1 MAIFLRVWLGQLVSA
16 IGSRLAGFALGV
28 WIYQQTNSIT
38 QYALILLFTYLPE
51 TLMSPLAGTFVDR
64 WNRRQAMILS
74 DAGAGVCTLAIVF
87 LLLHQ
92 PSNLACLYLLLT
104 IKAGFTT
111 FQTLAYTAGI
121 TLLVPKQ
128 YYSRSSGMIQGAQ
141 AFAQIAAPLLAGIVV
156 VKFGIEGALL
166 IDVGSFLFAC
176 ATLIGV
182 KFSIPPVTVE
192 GEVGR
197 GSMMHEMAAGW
208 QYIAARPGMQSLLL
222 FLLVPYF
229 TLGMLETLFTPL
241 VLSFASVSELGVVL
255 TIGGCGWLMGSICIS
270 SWSGPKRRVDGIFGF
285 VIFQGC
291 CLLLS
296 GLRPSILL
304 AATGCFGFLFAYP
317 IVLSCNQMIWQT
329 KVMPDL
335 QGRVFGVRR
344 LVEQL
349 PPAIAYITVGPL
361 VEHWFEPWL
370 SPGGCL
376 SLAFG
381 QFLGTGAG
389 RGISFLFVIMGALN
403 ILITVLVLK
412 YPPLRNL
419 EEQLP
424 DAILITPSSQ

>member
-16 IGSRLAGFALGV
+16 VGSRLASFALGV
-28 WIYQQTNSIT
+28 WVYQQTNSVT

-64 WNRRQAMILS
+64 WSRRQAMILS
-74 DAGAGVCTLAIVF
+74 DSGAGLCTLAIAF

-92 PSNLACLYLLLT
+92 PSNLTYLYLLLT
-104 IKAGFTT
+104 IKAGFTA
-111 FQTLAYTAGI
+111 FQIPAYTAAV

-128 YYSRSSGMIQGAQ
+128 YYSRSSGMIQIAQ
-141 AFAQIAAPLLAGIVV
+141 ASAQIAAPLLAGIVV
-156 VKFGIEGALL
+156 VKFGIESALM
-166 IDVGSFLFAC
+166 IDVGSFLIAC
-176 ATLIGV
+176 VTLIGV
-182 KFSIPPVTVE
+182 KFSTPPATVE

-197 GSMMHEMAAGW
+197 GSLMREMAVGW
-208 QYIAARPGMQSLLL
+208 QYIAARPGLRGLLL
-222 FLLVPYF
+222 FLLIPYF

-255 TIGGCGWLMGSICIS
+255 TIGGCGWLMGSICMS
-270 SWSGPKRRVDGIFGF
+270 SWSGPKRRVDAIFGF

-317 IVLSCNQMIWQT
+317 IVLSCNQVIWQT
-329 KVMPDL
+329 KVVPDL

-349 PPAIAYITVGPL
+349 PPAIAYITAGPL
-361 VEHWFEPWL
+361 VEHWFEPWFL
-370 SPGGCL
+370 PGGWL
-376 SLAFG
+376 SQAFG
-381 QFLGTGAG
+381 QFIGMGSG
-389 RGISFLFVIMGALN
+389 RGISFLFVIIGALN
-403 ILITVLVLK
+403 VLITVLVLH

-419 EEQLP
+419 ENQLP
-424 DAILITPSSQ
+424 DAISTTPLSQ